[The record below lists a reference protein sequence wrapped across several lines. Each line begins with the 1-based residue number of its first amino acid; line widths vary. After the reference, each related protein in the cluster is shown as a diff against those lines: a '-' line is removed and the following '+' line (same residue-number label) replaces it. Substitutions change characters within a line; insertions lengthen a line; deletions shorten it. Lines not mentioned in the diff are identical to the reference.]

1 MGHQRAPSTYQ
12 VANSPTD
19 QFWSVILF
27 DGVCNLCNG
36 FVTFVIARDP
46 GGRFKFG
53 PLQSPAA
60 ERLLGDI
67 FPRDR
72 WPDSVV
78 LVENG
83 RVWTRSAAALRIARG
98 LTFPWPLAFALVVVP
113 RPIRDS
119 IYNLVARRRYQW
131 FGKRDVCM
139 MPTPALAA
147 RFIE

>member
-1 MGHQRAPSTYQ
+1 MGNHAHSTYQ
-12 VANSPTD
+12 VTNSPTH
-19 QFWSVILF
+19 QFSSVILF

-46 GGRFKFG
+46 GGRFKFA
-53 PLQSPAA
+53 PLQSAA
-60 ERLLGDI
+60 AGRLLGTMSS
-67 FPRDR
+67 RAA

-83 RVWTRSAAALRIARG
+83 RAWTRSAAALRIARG
-98 LTFPWPLAFALVVVP
+98 LAFPWPLAYAFVVVP
-113 RPIRDS
+113 RPIRDW
-119 IYNLVARRRYQW
+119 IYTLVARRRYQW

-147 RFIE
+147 RFID

>member
-1 MGHQRAPSTYQ
+1 MGNHAHSTYQ
-12 VANSPTD
+12 VTNSPTH
-19 QFWSVILF
+19 QFSSVILF

-46 GGRFKFG
+46 GGRFKFA
-53 PLQSPAA
+53 PLQSAA
-60 ERLLGDI
+60 AGRLLGTMSS
-67 FPRDR
+67 RAA

-83 RVWTRSAAALRIARG
+83 RAWTRSAAALRIARG
-98 LTFPWPLAFALVVVP
+98 LAFPWPLAYAFVVVP
-113 RPIRDS
+113 RPVRDW
-119 IYNLVARRRYQW
+119 IYTLVARRRYQW

-147 RFIE
+147 RFID

>member
-1 MGHQRAPSTYQ
+1 MNSTHQLT
-12 VANSPTD
+12 NSPIH
-19 QFWSVILF
+19 QFSSVILF

-46 GGRFKFG
+46 GGRFKFA
-53 PLQSPAA
+53 PLQSAAA
-60 ERLLGDI
+60 ERLLGNSSS
-67 FPRDR
+67 RGA

-98 LTFPWPLAFALVVVP
+98 LAFPWPLAYAFVVVP
-113 RPIRDS
+113 RPIRDW
-119 IYNLVARRRYQW
+119 IYTLVARRRYQW

-139 MPTPALAA
+139 RPTPALAT
-147 RFIE
+147 RFVD

>member
-1 MGHQRAPSTYQ
+1 MGNHAHSTYQ
-12 VANSPTD
+12 VANSPIHP
-19 QFWSVILF
+19 FSSVILF

-46 GGRFKFG
+46 GGRFKFA
-53 PLQSPAA
+53 PLQSAA
-60 ERLLGDI
+60 AGRLLGNTAA
-67 FPRDR
+67 RGA

-98 LTFPWPLAFALVVVP
+98 LAFPWPLAYAFVAVP
-113 RPIRDS
+113 RPIRDW
-119 IYNLVARRRYQW
+119 IYTLVARRRYQW

-139 MPTPALAA
+139 MPTPALAT
-147 RFIE
+147 RFID

>member
-1 MGHQRAPSTYQ
+1 MRESSAQSNDQ
-12 VANSPTD
+12 VTNSPSY
-19 QFWSVILF
+19 QFSSVILF

-53 PLQSPAA
+53 PLQSTAA

-67 FPRDR
+67 DPRDR

-83 RVWTRSAAALRIARG
+83 RVWTRSAAALRIARR

-139 MPTPALAA
+139 MPTQALAE
-147 RFIE
+147 RFLD

>member
-1 MGHQRAPSTYQ
+1 MRDSSAQSNYQVTNLPTYQ
-12 VANSPTD
+12 FSP
-19 QFWSVILF
+19 VILF

-67 FPRDR
+67 FSRDR

-98 LTFPWPLAFALVVVP
+98 LTFPWPLAYAFVVVP
-113 RPIRDS
+113 RPIRDW
-119 IYNLVARRRYQW
+119 IYNLIARRRYQW
-131 FGKRDVCM
+131 FGQRDVCM
-139 MPTPALAA
+139 MPTPARAA
-147 RFIE
+147 RFID

>member
-1 MGHQRAPSTYQ
+1 MRESSAQSNDQVTTSPSYQ
-12 VANSPTD
+12 FS
-19 QFWSVILF
+19 SVILF

-53 PLQSPAA
+53 PLQSTAA

-67 FPRDR
+67 DPRDR

-98 LTFPWPLAFALVVVP
+98 LTFPWPLAFAFVVVP

-119 IYNLVARRRYQW
+119 IYNLFARRRYQW

-139 MPTPALAA
+139 MPTQALAE
-147 RFIE
+147 RFLD